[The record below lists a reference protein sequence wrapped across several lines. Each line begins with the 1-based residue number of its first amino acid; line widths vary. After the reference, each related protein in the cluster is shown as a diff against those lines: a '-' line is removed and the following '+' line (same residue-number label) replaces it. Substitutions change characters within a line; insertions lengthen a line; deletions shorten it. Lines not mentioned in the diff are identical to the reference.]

1 MNNADSSFIPRAL
14 FRKRGLVLADMPA
27 NLAGAL
33 EERSR
38 WCFSTRPLPAHPY
51 GHQHYIDEAVDGE
64 APEYALVAHAGHG
77 LNSSGILYFLVH
89 GGLSLFIK
97 VAWGGAFMDHAVCTA
112 NANRAFALASALSDA
127 AQRSPRLQ
135 DATPRDR
142 LIVVGSDVSESKWRA
157 PNRPWQEAPPGAEG
171 LFTVFN
177 QSIAW
182 LQSRE

>member
-14 FRKRGLVLADMPA
+14 FRKRGLVLADMPER
-27 NLAGAL
+27 LAAGL

-51 GHQHYIDEAVDGE
+51 GHQHYIDEAMDGL

-89 GGLSLFIK
+89 GGLALFIK

-127 AQRSPRLQ
+127 AERSPRLHESQ
-135 DATPRDR
+135 PRDR
-142 LIVVGSDVSESKWRA
+142 LLVVASDVSESRWRSPRGA
-157 PNRPWQEAPPGAEG
+157 WHECAPGAEG
-171 LFTVFN
+171 MFAALN

-182 LQSRE
+182 LQSVD